1 MGLDQERIVEKDSII
16 DDIIC
21 SICMDI
27 VESPLQCQSQHSFC
41 EECITKWIKD
51 GNGSCPVDRTEL
63 NKDDLQPPRILHQV
77 LNKFTVRCENFE
89 DGCRLMAKFE
99 DISQLV
105 EHKHKSCLVTHS
117 NFSSKIESLNNKVE
131 ELERDISA
139 NRELLLKK
147 EKENDQ
153 LLEKLNSTKNV
164 GISND
169 INLKNKVEHPRPS
182 ITAKTKLQRASSVPT
197 YLHTFYENPSPLV
210 SPIAL
215 VIF

>member
-63 NKDDLQPPRILHQV
+63 KKDDLQPPRILHQV

-99 DISQLV
+99 DMSQLV
-105 EHKHKSCLVTHS
+105 EHQQKSCLATHS
-117 NFSSKIESLNNKVE
+117 NFCTQIESLNQKIE
-131 ELERDISA
+131 ELEGDILKKG
-139 NRELLLKK
+139 ELLLKK
-147 EKENDQ
+147 EKEYEQ
-153 LLEKLNSTKNV
+153 LSEKFQILQNEGT
-164 GISND
+164 SND
-169 INLKNKVEHPRPS
+169 INMKNKFELPKPS
-182 ITAKTKLQRASSVPT
+182 IAAKTKLLRKSSVPT
-197 YLHTFYENPSPLV
+197 CLHDFYENSFTLV
-210 SPIAL
+210 RSLTLMNI
-215 VIF
+215 